1 MFGTSK
7 INVAVIG
14 ANFGA
19 RVHIP
24 AFQLVEDA
32 NVAALCSKNISNA
45 ITMGSQYNIPV
56 ITDNLSDIMNNKD
69 IHAVSVAVPPSQSYE
84 ILKSAIR
91 HGKHL
96 FCEKPL
102 TANLSDAIKI
112 KNLLTDKIIH
122 AIDFEICECAAVK
135 SLKEKI
141 SAKYLGDIRYFQ
153 FNWKLITNS
162 FDSTWKLDA
171 NNGGGALHN
180 FGSHTLHLLEWVFS
194 DRIQTISGKLLPS
207 LSFNTFVDAI
217 IEFSSFGGSV
227 CIDANTKTPSDF
239 FLRIVCEDGSFVLQN
254 DTGILKNFSL
264 LINKN
269 DKTSPIIDC
278 KNDDLSERD
287 GRIDLV
293 SSLARRFIEGIKNN
307 TQIIPNIEDGLR
319 VQFLTNIL
327 LREARQ

>member
-32 NVAALCSKNISNA
+32 NVVALCSKNISNA
-45 ITMGSQYNIPV
+45 ITIGSKYNIPV

-69 IHAVSVAVPPSQSYE
+69 IHAVSVAVPPLQSYE
-84 ILKSAIR
+84 ILKSAIQ
-91 HGKHL
+91 HGKHI

-122 AIDFEICECAAVK
+122 AIDFEICECEAVK
-135 SLKEKI
+135 SLKDKI
-141 SAKYLGDIRYFQ
+141 SAKYLGDVKYFQ

-162 FDSTWKLDA
+162 FNNTWKLDA

-194 DRIQTISGKLLPS
+194 DRIQKISGKLLPRP
-207 LSFNTFVDAI
+207 SFNTFINAI
-217 IEFSSFGGSV
+217 IEFPSFGGSAY
-227 CIDANTKTPSDF
+227 IDANTKTPSDF
-239 FLRIVCEDGSFVLQN
+239 FLRVVCEDGSLVLQN

-264 LINKN
+264 LVKRDNEVS
-269 DKTSPIIDC
+269 TIIDC
-278 KNDDLSERD
+278 ENVFLEKD

-307 TQIIPNIEDGLR
+307 TQVAPNIEDGLR

-327 LREARQ
+327 LHEARQ

>member
-32 NVAALCSKNISNA
+32 NVVALCSKNIFNA
-45 ITMGSQYNIPV
+45 ITIGSKYNIPI
-56 ITDNLSDIMNNKD
+56 ITGNLLDIMNNNS
-69 IHAVSVAVPPSQSYE
+69 IQAVSIAVPPSQSYE
-84 ILKSAIR
+84 ILKSAIQ
-91 HGKHL
+91 HGKHI

-122 AIDFEICECAAVK
+122 AIDFEICECEAVK
-135 SLKEKI
+135 SLKDKI
-141 SAKYLGDIRYFQ
+141 STKYLGDIQYFQ
-153 FNWKLITNS
+153 LNWKLITNS
-162 FDSTWKLDA
+162 FNSIWKLNA

-180 FGSHTLHLLEWVFS
+180 FGSHVLHLLEWVFS
-194 DRIQTISGKLLPS
+194 DRIQSISGKLLPDPT
-207 LSFNTFVDAI
+207 FNTFMSAV
-217 IEFSSFGGSV
+217 IEFPSFGGSV
-227 CIDANTKTPSDF
+227 YIDADTKTPSDF
-239 FLRIVCEDGSFVLQN
+239 FLRVMCERGSFILQN
-254 DTGILKNFSL
+254 NTGILKNFSL
-264 LINKN
+264 LVKKNNEMPITINCESN
-269 DKTSPIIDC
+269 F
-278 KNDDLSERD
+278 SEKD

-307 TQIIPNIEDGLR
+307 TQVAPNIEDGQR

-327 LREARQ
+327 LHEARQ